1 MKITER
7 TLYITAIIILALF
20 CDRKMSEIEG
30 LELLYK
36 NHSVSSSIK
45 NDQIHDLNMELLKS
59 DKLEY
64 SKGFEDGKNHAML
77 AIMHGDSLINY
88 ADGYHAAINQ
98 MYSEVESSEIRS
110 EVSKYMN
117 TLMEKIQNKSLEN
130 KF

>member
-7 TLYITAIIILALF
+7 TLYITAIIILAFF

-45 NDQIHDLNMELLKS
+45 NDQIRDLNMELLKS

-64 SKGFEDGKNHAML
+64 SKGFEDGK
-77 AIMHGDSLINY
+77 
-88 ADGYHAAINQ
+88 
-98 MYSEVESSEIRS
+98 
-110 EVSKYMN
+110 
-117 TLMEKIQNKSLEN
+117 
-130 KF
+130 

>member
-7 TLYITAIIILALF
+7 TCYITAIIILALF

-30 LELLYK
+30 LELIGKSKTLA
-36 NHSVSSSIK
+36 SDIK
-45 NDQIHDLNMELLKS
+45 SDQINELSRKILHS
-59 DKLEY
+59 DGADY

-88 ADGYHAAINQ
+88 ADGYHAAIDQ
-98 MYSEVESSEIRS
+98 MYSEVESSEIKA
-110 EVSKYMN
+110 EVSKYME
-117 TLMEKIQNKSLEN
+117 TLMERIQNKTLEN